1 MKQRLIWPVLALAVL
16 LSACGAD
23 GKAYTTADAQAL
35 IDADAFDGEMEQVDS
50 YTVALLYGL
59 EENAVIDCASYIAIN
74 SSASADEVTVL
85 VLRDEAA
92 DKTAEESCKKRV
104 EGQI

>member
-35 IDADAFDGEMEQVDS
+35 IDAGAFDGDVYKRQRGSSQGGDER
-50 YTVALLYGL
+50 T
-59 EENAVIDCASYIAIN
+59 ASERSTI
-74 SSASADEVTVL
+74 S
-85 VLRDEAA
+85 
-92 DKTAEESCKKRV
+92 
-104 EGQI
+104 

>member
-35 IDADAFDGEMEQVDS
+35 IDAGAFDGEMERWS
-50 YTVALLYGL
+50 RWT
-59 EENAVIDCASYIAIN
+59 AI
-74 SSASADEVTVL
+74 L
-85 VLRDEAA
+85 
-92 DKTAEESCKKRV
+92 
-104 EGQI
+104 

>member
-50 YTVALLYGL
+50 YTVALWARGERCYRLCQLYCHQFLGK
-59 EENAVIDCASYIAIN
+59 C
-74 SSASADEVTVL
+74 
-85 VLRDEAA
+85 
-92 DKTAEESCKKRV
+92 
-104 EGQI
+104 

>member
-35 IDADAFDGEMEQVDS
+35 IDADAFDGEIWS
-50 YTVALLYGL
+50 RWT
-59 EENAVIDCASYIAIN
+59 AI
-74 SSASADEVTVL
+74 L
-85 VLRDEAA
+85 
-92 DKTAEESCKKRV
+92 
-104 EGQI
+104 

>member
-1 MKQRLIWPVLALAVL
+1 MYGVYPGPAPEMCIRDSNKPYYHCLDVLKQLMDKMCIRDRALAVL

-50 YTVALLYGL
+50 YTVAP
-59 EENAVIDCASYIAIN
+59 VSYTHL
-74 SSASADEVTVL
+74 DVY
-85 VLRDEAA
+85 
-92 DKTAEESCKKRV
+92 KRQV
-104 EGQI
+104 

>member
-59 EENAVIDCASYIAIN
+59 E
-74 SSASADEVTVL
+74 DERCYRL
-85 VLRDEAA
+85 CQLYCHQFLG
-92 DKTAEESCKKRV
+92 KC
-104 EGQI
+104 